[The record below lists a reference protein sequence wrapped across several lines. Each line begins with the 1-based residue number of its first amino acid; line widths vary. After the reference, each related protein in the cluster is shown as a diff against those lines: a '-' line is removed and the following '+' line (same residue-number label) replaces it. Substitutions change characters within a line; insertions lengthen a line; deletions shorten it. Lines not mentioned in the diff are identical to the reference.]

1 MEKPKTKPNQPPPPQ
16 KKSKTKI
23 PKHVNLSASTKGSAV
38 KALLPKHGAW
48 NPGGGGWLRAHWGRG
63 TLNQGCFCSMK
74 TTFAPWSVISLS
86 KCQTRWEHVITGSC
100 CLACF
105 LDSFDFFFFLKIYFL
120 YIIRMCTGELPLYA
134 GDKLN
139 GKWGRVGVELELLW
153 VKASRQTGRKLRT
166 ASLLSIFS

>member
-16 KKSKTKI
+16 KKIKDQNPQTCK
-23 PKHVNLSASTKGSAV
+23 PFASTKGSAV

-48 NPGGGGWLRAHWGRG
+48 NPGRGGWLRAHWGRG

-86 KCQTRWEHVITGSC
+86 KCQTLWEHVITGSC

-105 LDSFDFFFFLKIYFL
+105 LDSFDFFFSSLGCVQENCHSMLETNSTTNGGAWVWSWSSCESKLAGKQEENYA
-120 YIIRMCTGELPLYA
+120 LP
-134 GDKLN
+134 
-139 GKWGRVGVELELLW
+139 RC
-153 VKASRQTGRKLRT
+153 
-166 ASLLSIFS
+166 